1 MIMKCII
8 CQSPDVVE
16 KEVEEEIRV
25 NKNIVFIPVKVLV
38 CRNCGEK
45 YYSRREMKR
54 LEKIESDIKKD
65 KLSLK
70 VVGKVLKASA
80 IF

>member
-1 MIMKCII
+1 MKCVI
-8 CQSPDVVE
+8 CRSPEVEE

-25 NKNIVFIPVKVLV
+25 NKDVGFIPVRVMV

-45 YYSRREMKR
+45 YYSRRVMKR
-54 LEKIESDIKKD
+54 LEEIESNIKKD
-65 KLSLK
+65 KMPLT